1 MNFLYIC
8 QDFFWIK
15 TNKKSLKDI
24 DFIISKLKH
33 ISIPMENLSKPIL
46 IPTDFTVVAQYA
58 MELAVPFVRLTN
70 TSMVLVHIVKKTA
83 EIPDATAKVELEA
96 DKASRDYGVPV
107 KGIVR
112 EGSIFSTIGETVDE
126 LDASLVL
133 MGTHGIKGMQK
144 LTGSWALKVI
154 VTSKVPIFVV
164 QASPGKKT
172 IDKIIF
178 PIDFKRENREKI
190 GWAYYVAKLFNSKVH
205 IFRSEPA
212 RDRKIEQGVRTN
224 LSFTEKFLKS
234 KNVNYDVTVA
244 TGKDSFAKES
254 LQFAEDMGGDL
265 ILITTTKGISIYDY
279 VLGASEEGIITNSAN
294 IPVMCINPRK
304 SKVGGF
310 SATGG

>member
-1 MNFLYIC
+1 
-8 QDFFWIK
+8 
-15 TNKKSLKDI
+15 
-24 DFIISKLKH
+24 
-33 ISIPMENLSKPIL
+33 MENLSKPIL

-58 MELAVPFVRLTN
+58 IELAVPFVKLTR
-70 TSMVLVHIVKKTA
+70 TTLVLVHIVKKTD
-83 EIPDATAKVELEA
+83 EILDATAKVEAEA
-96 DKASRDYGVPV
+96 DKASREYGIPV

-112 EGSIFSTIGETVDE
+112 EGSIFSTIGETVTE

-154 VTSKVPIFVV
+154 VTSKVPFIVV
-164 QASPGKKT
+164 QSSPGKRT

-178 PIDFKRENREKI
+178 PIDYKRENREKI

-205 IFRSEPA
+205 IFRAEPA
-212 RDRKIEQGVRTN
+212 KDKKIEQSIRTN
-224 LSFTEKFLKS
+224 LVFTEKFLKS
-234 KNVNYDVTVA
+234 KNINYDVA
-244 TGKDSFAKES
+244 TAKGDDTFAKES
-254 LQFAEDMGGDL
+254 LQFAEDMSGDL